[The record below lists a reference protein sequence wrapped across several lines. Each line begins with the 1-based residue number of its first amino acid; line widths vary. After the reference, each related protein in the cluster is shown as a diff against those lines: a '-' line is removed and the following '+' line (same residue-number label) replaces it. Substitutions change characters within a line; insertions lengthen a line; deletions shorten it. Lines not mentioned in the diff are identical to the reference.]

1 MFKLDPEVSVGFLI
15 NDVSRLMRAWFDA
28 RAQGFGLT
36 RAQWRVLVH
45 LAARQGIN
53 QRKLAE
59 IVELDN
65 VTLSRHIDR
74 LERDGWLE
82 RRADPADRR
91 AWCLFLTDSAEP
103 MLEKMEA
110 LAVETQA
117 EAMKGLSETERE
129 QLADML
135 IRIKSNITP
144 GETANDAKNIK
155 EGALG

>member
-1 MFKLDPEVSVGFLI
+1 MFKLDPEVSVGFLL
-15 NDVSRLMRAWFDA
+15 NDVSRLMRSWFDA
-28 RAQGFGLT
+28 RAQDFGLT

-53 QRKLAE
+53 QRSLAE

-82 RRADPADRR
+82 RRADPSDRR
-91 AWCLFLTDSAEP
+91 AWCLFLTDAAEP
-103 MLEKMEA
+103 TLEKMEA
-110 LAVETQA
+110 LAIQTQA
-117 EAMKGLSETERE
+117 EAMKGLTESERV

-135 IRIKSNITP
+135 IRIKSNIAP
-144 GETANDAKNIK
+144 GDVADRSQEIAESA
-155 EGALG
+155 GR

>member
-1 MFKLDPEVSVGFLI
+1 MFKLDPEVSVGFLL
-15 NDVSRLMRAWFDA
+15 NDVSRLMRAWFDE
-28 RAQGFGLT
+28 RAQDFGLT

-53 QRKLAE
+53 QRSLAE

-82 RRADPADRR
+82 RRADPDDRR
-91 AWCLFLTDSAEP
+91 AWCLFLTDASEP
-103 MLEKMEA
+103 MLEKMET

-117 EAMKGLSETERE
+117 EAMKGLSEAERA

-135 IRIKSNITP
+135 IRIKANITP
-144 GETANDAKNIK
+144 GVDETQPREPA
-155 EGALG
+155 GAGR

>member
-28 RAQGFGLT
+28 RAQDFGLT

-53 QRKLAE
+53 QRSLAE

-91 AWCLFLTDSAEP
+91 AWCLFLTDAAEP
-103 MLEKMEA
+103 MLEKMET
-110 LAVETQA
+110 LAVQTQA
-117 EAMKGLSETERE
+117 EAMKGLNEAERA

-135 IRIKSNITP
+135 IRIKSNISP
-144 GETANDAKNIK
+144 NAVEEQAPKSARA
-155 EGALG
+155 GA